1 MTALTGKVFVTAL
14 SFSRYAPEPKKLLE
28 EQGLELVWNDKD
40 RPLTEEEMIEAVLRR
55 RPLLALL
62 VGVDPVTERVME
74 AAPELKVIAKHGVGV
89 DNIDIA
95 AARRRGIVVTNAP
108 GSNTQ
113 AVADLVWG
121 LLLAVA
127 RGIPQAD
134 RITRQSRWDRVV
146 GCEVWEKTIGIIGT
160 GRIGLAVA
168 HRARGFHM
176 RILAYDPWPN
186 TEAATQLGIIY
197 TSLDDLLRESDF
209 VSLHA
214 PLTSGTYH
222 LINEERLRLMKKEAI
237 LINTARGELVDEEAL
252 YLALKNGWIKAAAL
266 DVFTEEPPTNS
277 PLLELDNVVVTPHIG
292 AYTREAN
299 LRMGLAA
306 AKSIIQV
313 LKGERADFEVMDGR

>member
-1 MTALTGKVFVTAL
+1 
-14 SFSRYAPEPKKLLE
+14 
-28 EQGLELVWNDKD
+28 
-40 RPLTEEEMIEAVLRR
+40 MIEAVLRR
-55 RPLLALL
+55 RPLQALL

-197 TSLDDLLRESDF
+197 TTLDDLLRESDF

-214 PLTSGTYH
+214 PLTQGTYH
-222 LINEERLRLMKKEAI
+222 LINEERLCLMKKEAI

-252 YLALKNGWIKAAAL
+252 YRALKNGWIKAAAL
-266 DVFTEEPPTNS
+266 DVFTQEPPTNS

-313 LKGERADFEVMDGR
+313 LKGERADFEVIDGR